1 MIGFTPP
8 QVYNRGELHWHACS
22 RQVWSG
28 QFCPMRSCQIV
39 ESFDHPLARLPFGL
53 SLATH
58 LAPTPLHT
66 LASHEPW
73 NSAKSDVTSSAFYP
87 GPPLELALPE

>member
-1 MIGFTPP
+1 
-8 QVYNRGELHWHACS
+8 
-22 RQVWSG
+22 
-28 QFCPMRSCQIV
+28 MRDVDKYGLASSVRCV
-39 ESFDHPLARLPFGL
+39 DVKLWRDDSFDHPLARLPFGF

-87 GPPLELALPE
+87 GLPLELALPA